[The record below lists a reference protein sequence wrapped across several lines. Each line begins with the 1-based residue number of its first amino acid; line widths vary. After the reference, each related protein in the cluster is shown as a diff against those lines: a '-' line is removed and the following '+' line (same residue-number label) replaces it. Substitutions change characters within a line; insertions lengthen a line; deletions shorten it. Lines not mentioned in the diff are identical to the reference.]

1 MFEDP
6 MQWIVIGIVVIALL
20 MWGPSKIPQ
29 LAASLGKARKEFDT
43 ARKEIENPM
52 NALLQSA
59 TQTPTGQQPQPVT
72 AQVPSVLAPTTQPE
86 LSGDDVLIRTA
97 RQMGIATEGKTREQL
112 SLEMVSRASVAAPG
126 SSAAKT
132 Q

>member
-6 MQWIVIGIVVIALL
+6 MQWIVIGVVVIALL
-20 MWGPSKIPQ
+20 MWGPNKIPE
-29 LAASLGKARKEFDT
+29 LAKSIGKARREFDT

-59 TQTPTGQQPQPVT
+59 TQTPTAQPPQTQAPVAQPQF
-72 AQVPSVLAPTTQPE
+72 
-86 LSGDDVLIRTA
+86 SGDEVLIKTA
-97 RQMGIATEGKTREQL
+97 REMGISTEGKSREQL
-112 SLEMVSRASVAAPG
+112 SAEMVSKASSHVPEPATAH
-126 SSAAKT
+126 S